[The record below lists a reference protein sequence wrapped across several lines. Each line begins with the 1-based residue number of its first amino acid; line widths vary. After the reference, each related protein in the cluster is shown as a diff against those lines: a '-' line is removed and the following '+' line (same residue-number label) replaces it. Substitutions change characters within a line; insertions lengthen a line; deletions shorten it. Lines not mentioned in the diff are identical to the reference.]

1 MFSSRV
7 NLEHLFASAPP
18 IGYQKGEVIIRPG
31 DVPQGIYFLEKGY
44 IRSYSVSRK
53 GEELTFFILQ
63 PRDLFPISWGLTDW
77 QIYYYYETMTPVE
90 VKRVQRDSFVQS
102 LKSNPEVLFEI
113 TAKVLMR
120 LRIVFERMEYL
131 AYGNANH
138 KVASILIFLVEEYA
152 TEEDHKM
159 TISVP
164 LTHKDIASLVG
175 MTRETVSVEMSR
187 LAEKNII
194 THEGKYVVIKNLQKL
209 REESLLKAG

>member
-1 MFSSRV
+1 MGDKQHTLEKFFS
-7 NLEHLFASAPP
+7 ASQSIP
-18 IGYQKGEVIIRPG
+18 YKKGEIIIRPG
-31 DVPQGIYFLEKGY
+31 DVPQGIYFLKKGY

-63 PRDLFPISWGLTDW
+63 PRDFFPLSWGLTDR
-77 QIYYYYETMTPVE
+77 QIYYYYETMTSVE

-113 TAKVLMR
+113 TTKVLMR

-138 KVASILIFLVEEYA
+138 KVASILLFLVEEYA
-152 TEEDHKM
+152 TEQDHKV

-175 MTRETVSVEMSR
+175 MTRETVSVEMSK
-187 LAEKNII
+187 LAGKGII
-194 THEGKYVVIKNLQKL
+194 SHEGKFVVVSNPQKL
-209 REESLLKAG
+209 RQESLLKA